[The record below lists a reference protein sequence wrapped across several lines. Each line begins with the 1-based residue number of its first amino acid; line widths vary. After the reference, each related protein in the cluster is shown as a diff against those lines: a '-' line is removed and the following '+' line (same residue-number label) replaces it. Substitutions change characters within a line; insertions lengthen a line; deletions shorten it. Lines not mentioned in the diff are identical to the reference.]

1 MKNPWGDVTGIRPVK
16 IARTMLGEG
25 KNEEEFINKFTN
37 ELNVSDEK
45 TYLTLNIAIREMQI
59 LSGFD
64 KNDICVYI
72 GVPFCKTRCLYCSF
86 VTNSA
91 AKNNKYMRPFI
102 KNLKKEIEYTAEILK
117 KTNFRIVSLYFG
129 GGTPTTLSAM
139 DLKDIIDK
147 CYECFDLSSVV
158 EFTVEAGRPDTI
170 DAEKLET
177 LKKCGVSRIS
187 INPQSMNDNVLKV
200 IGRAHSVQDVY
211 ESFKLARKC
220 GFDNI
225 NMDLIAGLPTET
237 FDEFKNSINL
247 VTELSPECITIHTMS
262 IKRGS
267 ILHEK
272 LGDYAL
278 TDEKNVSKMV
288 EYSINKLQ
296 ELKYNPYYLYRQK
309 NMVGD
314 YENIG
319 YSKYGKE
326 CLYNIM
332 IMEETNSIISM
343 GCGGVSKIVNLP
355 NDRIERVF
363 NVKEA
368 KDYVERIDEMLHRKD
383 IILEWLNLK

>member
-1 MKNPWGDVTGIRPVK
+1 MKNPWGDITGIRPVK

-25 KNEEEFINKFTN
+25 KSTEEFINKFKN
-37 ELNVSDEK
+37 DFCVSDEK
-45 TYLTLNIAIREMQI
+45 TQLTLNIAVREIEI
-59 LSGFD
+59 LKNFN
-64 KNDICVYI
+64 KNDICLYI

-91 AKNNKYMRPFI
+91 AKNNKYMRSFI
-102 KNLKKEIEYTAEILK
+102 KNLMKEIEYTAELLK
-117 KTNFRIVSLYFG
+117 KTDFHIVSVYFG

-139 DLKDIIDK
+139 DLKDVISK
-147 CYECFDLSSVV
+147 CHECFDLSDVM

-170 DAEKLET
+170 DKEKLET
-177 LKKCGVSRIS
+177 LKKCGVTRIS
-187 INPQSMNDNVLKV
+187 INPQTMNDNILDI
-200 IGRAHSVQDVY
+200 IGRKHTVNDVY
-211 ESFKLARKC
+211 ESFELARKC

-237 FDEFKNSINL
+237 FEEFENSVNL
-247 VTELSPECITIHTMS
+247 VTELSPECITVHTMS

-267 ILHEK
+267 ALHEK
-272 LGDYAL
+272 LGDYAI
-278 TDEKNVSKMV
+278 TDEDAVSKMV
-288 EYSINKLQ
+288 AYSINKLY
-296 ELKYNPYYLYRQK
+296 ENGYYPYYLYRQK
-309 NMVGD
+309 NMVGNH
-314 YENIG
+314 ENIG
-319 YSKYGKE
+319 YSKKGKE

-368 KDYVERIDEMLHRKD
+368 KDYVERIDEMLYRKD
-383 IILEWLNLK
+383 IILDWLNL

>member
-16 IARTMLGEG
+16 IARTMLGSG
-25 KNEEEFINKFTN
+25 KTEKNFVDMFTN
-37 ELNVSDEK
+37 ELNVSEEK
-45 TYLTLNIAIREMQI
+45 TQLTLNIAIREMNI
-59 LSGFD
+59 LKNYN
-64 KNDICVYI
+64 KNDICLYI

-91 AKNNKYMRPFI
+91 AKNNKYMRPFV
-102 KNLKKEIEYTAEILK
+102 KNLKAEIEYTAKLLK
-117 KTNFRIVSLYFG
+117 KTNYNVVGLYFG

-139 DLKDIIDK
+139 DLEDVIQK
-147 CYECFDLSSVV
+147 CYESFDLTNLA

-170 DAEKLET
+170 DREKLET
-177 LKKCGVSRIS
+177 LKKCGVTRIS
-187 INPQSMNDNVLKV
+187 INPQTVNDKILKI
-200 IGRAHSVQDVY
+200 IGRAHTVKDIY
-211 ESFKLARKC
+211 DSFALARKC

-237 FDEFKNSINL
+237 LDEFKNSVNL
-247 VTELSPECITIHTMS
+247 VTELEPECITVHTMS

-267 ILHEK
+267 LLHEK

-278 TDEKNVSKMV
+278 TNEDVVLQMV
-288 EYSINKLQ
+288 DYSIDKLA
-296 ELKYNPYYLYRQK
+296 ELKYFPYYLYRQK
-309 NMVGD
+309 HMVGD
-314 YENIG
+314 FENIG
-319 YSKYGKE
+319 YSKDGKE

-332 IMEETNSIISM
+332 IMEETNSIVSM

-383 IILEWLNLK
+383 IILDWLNL

>member
-1 MKNPWGDVTGIRPVK
+1 MKNPWGEVTGIRPVK
-16 IARTMLGEG
+16 IARNMLSVG
-25 KNEEEFINKFTN
+25 KTEYEFKDKFINEMK
-37 ELNVSDEK
+37 VSEEK
-45 TYLTLNIAIREMQI
+45 TQLTLNIAIREMNI
-59 LSGFD
+59 LKDFD
-64 KNDICVYI
+64 KNDICLYI

-102 KNLKKEIEYTAEILK
+102 KNLIKEIEYTSELLK
-117 KTNFRIVSLYFG
+117 KTDYNIVGLYFG

-139 DLKDIIDK
+139 DLEDVINK
-147 CYECFDLSSVV
+147 CYESFDLSNLV

-170 DAEKLET
+170 DRDKLET
-177 LKKCGVSRIS
+177 LKRCGVTRIS
-187 INPQSMNDNVLKV
+187 INPQTMNDNILKV
-200 IGRAHSVQDVY
+200 IGRAHTVQDIY
-211 ESFKLARKC
+211 DSFNLAREC
-220 GFDNI
+220 GFDNV

-237 FDEFKNSINL
+237 LEEFKKSVNL
-247 VTELSPECITIHTMS
+247 ITELSPECITVHTMS

-267 ILHEK
+267 ALHEK

-278 TDEKNVSKMV
+278 TDENVVADMV
-288 EYSINKLQ
+288 NFSIDRLTEYN
-296 ELKYNPYYLYRQK
+296 YYPYYLYRQK
-309 NMVGD
+309 HMVGNF
-314 YENIG
+314 ENIG
-319 YSKYGKE
+319 YSKDGKE

-383 IILEWLNLK
+383 IILDWLKF

>member
-1 MKNPWGDVTGIRPVK
+1 MKNLWGDVTGIRPVK
-16 IARTMLGEG
+16 IARTLLGSG
-25 KNEEEFINKFTN
+25 STKYDFINKFQK
-37 ELNVSDEK
+37 ELNVSKEK
-45 TYLTLNIAIREMQI
+45 TQLTLDIAIREMNI
-59 LSGFD
+59 LEGFN
-64 KNDICVYI
+64 KNDICLYI

-91 AKNNKYMRPFI
+91 ANNKKYMREFI
-102 KNLKKEIEYTAEILK
+102 KELKKEIEYTAELLK
-117 KTNFRIVSLYFG
+117 KTDYNIVCLYFG

-139 DLKDIIDK
+139 DLEDVIIK
-147 CYECFDLSSVV
+147 CFECFKLENIV

-170 DAEKLET
+170 DREKLET
-177 LKKCGVSRIS
+177 LKKCGVTRIS
-187 INPQSMNDNVLKV
+187 INPQTMNDNILKV
-200 IGRAHSVQDVY
+200 IGRAHTVNDIY
-211 ESFKLARKC
+211 ESFKLARDC

-237 FDEFKNSINL
+237 LDEFKNSVNRVI
-247 VTELSPECITIHTMS
+247 ELAPECITVHTMS

-278 TDEKNVSKMV
+278 TDENIVESMVDYSTKML
-288 EYSINKLQ
+288 YDNG
-296 ELKYNPYYLYRQK
+296 YFPYYLYRQK
-309 NMVGD
+309 HMVGNF
-314 YENIG
+314 ENIG
-319 YSKYGKE
+319 YSKEGKE

-343 GCGGVSKIVNLP
+343 GCGGVTKIVNLP

-368 KDYVERIDEMLHRKD
+368 RDYVERIDEMIHRKD
-383 IILEWLNLK
+383 IILDWLK

>member
-1 MKNPWGDVTGIRPVK
+1 MKNPWGEVTGIRPVK
-16 IARTMLGEG
+16 IARTMLRSG
-25 KNEEEFINKFTN
+25 KTKDEFVEMFKNH
-37 ELNVSDEK
+37 LNVSDEK
-45 TYLTLNIAIREMQI
+45 TQLTLNIAVKEMDI
-59 LSGFD
+59 LKDFN
-64 KNDICVYI
+64 KNDVCLYI

-91 AKNNKYMRPFI
+91 AKNNKYMRSFI
-102 KNLKKEIEYTAEILK
+102 KNLKLEIEYTAELLK
-117 KTNFRIVSLYFG
+117 KTDYNIVGLYFG

-139 DLKDIIDK
+139 DLEDVIKK
-147 CYECFDLSSVV
+147 CYEYFDLSNLV

-170 DAEKLET
+170 DREKLET
-177 LKKCGVSRIS
+177 LKKCGVDRIS
-187 INPQSMNDNVLKV
+187 INPQTMNDNILKV
-200 IGRAHSVQDVY
+200 IGRAHSVNDIY
-211 ESFKLARKC
+211 ESFALARDC

-237 FDEFKNSINL
+237 FEEFKNSVNL
-247 VTELSPECITIHTMS
+247 VTGLEPECITVHTMS

-267 ILHEK
+267 VLHEK

-278 TDEKNVSKMV
+278 TDENVVSQMV
-288 EYSINKLQ
+288 DYSINKLA
-296 ELKYNPYYLYRQK
+296 ELNYHPYYLYRQK

-314 YENIG
+314 FENIG
-319 YSKYGKE
+319 YSKPGKE

-383 IILEWLNLK
+383 VISDWLNL

>member
-16 IARTMLGEG
+16 IARAMLASG
-25 KNEEEFINKFTN
+25 KTEYDFITRFKN

-45 TYLTLNIAIREMQI
+45 TQLTLNIAIREMDI
-59 LSGFD
+59 LKSFD
-64 KNDICVYI
+64 KNDVCLYI

-86 VTNSA
+86 VTNAA

-102 KNLKKEIEYTAEILK
+102 KNLLKEIEYTSNLLK
-117 KTNFRIVSLYFG
+117 KTNYKIVALYFG

-139 DLKDIIDK
+139 DLKDVISK
-147 CYECFDLSSVV
+147 CYECFDLSNLV

-170 DAEKLET
+170 DKEKLET
-177 LKKCGVSRIS
+177 LKECGVTRIS
-187 INPQSMNDNVLKV
+187 INPQTMNDNILKV
-200 IGRAHSVQDVY
+200 IGRAHTVQDIY
-211 ESFKLARKC
+211 DSFKLAREC

-225 NMDLIAGLPTET
+225 NMDLIAGLPTESLE
-237 FDEFKNSINL
+237 EFENSVNK
-247 VTELSPECITIHTMS
+247 VCELSPECVTVHTMS

-278 TDEKNVSKMV
+278 TDENVVSQMV
-288 EYSINKLQ
+288 EFSVDKLSQ
-296 ELKYNPYYLYRQK
+296 YDYFPYYLYRQK
-309 NMVGD
+309 HMVGD

-319 YSKYGKE
+319 YSKSGKE

-343 GCGGVSKIVNLP
+343 GCGGVTKIVNLP

-368 KDYVERIDEMLHRKD
+368 KDYVERIDEMLRRKD
-383 IILEWLNLK
+383 IIIDWLK

>member
-1 MKNPWGDVTGIRPVK
+1 MKNPWGEVSGIRPVK
-16 IARTMLGEG
+16 IARNMLSVGCTADDFRE
-25 KNEEEFINKFTN
+25 KFVN
-37 ELNVSDEK
+37 ELKVGEEK
-45 TYLTLNIAIREMQI
+45 TQLTLNIAIREMNI
-59 LSGFD
+59 LKNFN
-64 KNDICVYI
+64 KNDICLYI

-102 KNLKKEIEYTAEILK
+102 KNLIKEIEYTSELLK
-117 KTNFRIVSLYFG
+117 KTDYNIVGLYFG

-139 DLKDIIDK
+139 DLEDVINK
-147 CYECFDLSSVV
+147 CYESFDLSNLV

-170 DAEKLET
+170 DRDKLET
-177 LKKCGVSRIS
+177 LKRCGVTRIS
-187 INPQSMNDNVLKV
+187 INPQTMNDNILKV
-200 IGRAHSVQDVY
+200 IGRAHTVQDIY
-211 ESFKLARKC
+211 DSFNLAREC

-237 FDEFKNSINL
+237 LEEFKKSVNL
-247 VTELSPECITIHTMS
+247 ITELSPECITVNTMS

-267 ILHEK
+267 ALHEK

-278 TDEKNVSKMV
+278 TDENVVADMV
-288 EYSINKLQ
+288 NYSIDRLT
-296 ELKYNPYYLYRQK
+296 KYNYYPYYLYRQK
-309 NMVGD
+309 HMVGNF
-314 YENIG
+314 ENIG
-319 YSKYGKE
+319 YSKEGKE

-383 IILEWLNLK
+383 IILDWLKF